1 MTDNLRDIRQSLSQ
15 AAEAQLLVD
24 RRTALERLRYER
36 FLGVRL
42 TVQPA
47 CLKQAA

>member
-15 AAEAQLLVD
+15 NGRAQLIVD
-24 RRTALERLRYER
+24 RRAAVDAARYER

-47 CLKQAA
+47 CLKRPA